1 MNKLA
6 IALSAA
12 LSLGA
17 AASAHAAD
25 ANVTF
30 TGKVV
35 ASTCSVDVG
44 GGGSTATVALR
55 QINPGAHKADNTVG
69 STPFTITLTAG
80 TGAATCNKG
89 NARLVIDQTA
99 SNLSADGMIV
109 DTPGGGGDR
118 TNALVKLVNGD
129 TDKDINLKNLADPAL
144 VSKEDKGAFKYN
156 WIARYHNPSPSA
168 NLTEGDF
175 SGKLVFDV
183 DNY

>member
-25 ANVTF
+25 ATITF
-30 TGKVV
+30 SGKVV

-44 GGGSTATVALR
+44 GGGSTSTVTLR

-69 STPFTITLTAG
+69 STPFTITLTAASSG
-80 TGAATCNKG
+80 DATCSKD
-89 NARLVIDQTA
+89 NARLVIDQTN
-99 SNLSADGMIV
+99 SNLSANGTI
-109 DTPGGGGDR
+109 TNSGSG
-118 TNALVKLVNGD
+118 TNAEVKLVD
-129 TDKDINLKNLADPAL
+129 AATETDINLKDLDDPYL
-144 VSKEDKGAFKYN
+144 VSKKAGTDFKYN
-156 WIARYHNPSPSA
+156 WIARYHNPTSA
-168 NLTEGDF
+168 ALTEGDF
-175 SGKLVFDV
+175 SGRLVFDV

>member
-17 AASAHAAD
+17 AASVHAAD
-25 ANVTF
+25 ATITF

-35 ASTCSVDVG
+35 ASTCSVDIG
-44 GGGSTATVALR
+44 GGGNTATVALR
-55 QINPGAHKADNTVG
+55 QINPGAFKSDNTVG

-80 TGAATCNKG
+80 TSPATCSAD
-89 NARLVIDQTA
+89 NARLVIDPAA
-99 SNLSADGMIV
+99 SDLSAAGMIT
-109 DTPGGGGDR
+109 DTAGGVGTR
-118 TNALVKLVNGD
+118 TSAHVKLVNAA
-129 TDKDINLKNLADPAL
+129 TDADINLTDLGDPAL
-144 VSKEDKGAFKYN
+144 VSVKSSGNFTYN
-156 WIARYHNPSPSA
+156 WIARYHNPSA
-168 NLTEGDF
+168 TDDLTAGDF